1 MLDESKKVENV
12 PSEASENLSPESQ
25 KDEGK
30 KEIFCKYIT
39 KNGKRIYPK
48 NGKFFHFFI

>member
-1 MLDESKKVENV
+1 MLEESKKSEKV
-12 PSEASENLSPESQ
+12 PSDISENLSSKSQ

-48 NGKFFHFFI
+48 NGKLFHFFI